1 MEPFL
6 PAHAPTPRPR
16 KALESD
22 TACDVCVIG
31 GGICGILTAHLLSAR
46 GLRVVVLEADRLLSG
61 QTRGTTAKITVQH
74 GLFAHKLLQEMGEA
88 RAQACVSANREAL
101 GALVTLCQDAGVDCS
116 LSRQDA
122 YLYATGSA
130 APIEQEAQA
139 YRTLGLDGELVR
151 SVPAPITVSAAM
163 RMRGQAQFNPFPLLC
178 ALSVPLTVYEHT
190 RALSLEGADVRTEKG
205 TVRAKAVALCT
216 HYPAF
221 NIPGAYF
228 ARLYQERSYTLALRP
243 GKDTPRVGGM
253 LYGVS
258 EGDVSLREADGCI
271 LMGGEGHRCGD
282 AGTGEHYARLRET
295 AARLFPGSREVAHWS
310 AQDCMTM
317 DSVPY
322 VGRFRAGTPDVYVAT
337 GFCKWGMTGSMAAAQ
352 LLCDEI
358 AGSGSPYAHVFSPQR
373 MPGKAYALALMAQ
386 MGHTAADFSRN
397 LAPALR
403 GADAL
408 APGEG
413 AIVGEGLHK
422 AAAYKDMAGRLH
434 LISPYCAHMK
444 CLLRFNPDE
453 TSWDCPCHGSRF
465 SVDGKLLCGPAQH
478 GLPRKS

>member
-1 MEPFL
+1 
-6 PAHAPTPRPR
+6 
-16 KALESD
+16 
-22 TACDVCVIG
+22 
-31 GGICGILTAHLLSAR
+31 
-46 GLRVVVLEADRLLSG
+46 
-61 QTRGTTAKITVQH
+61 
-74 GLFAHKLLQEMGEA
+74 
-88 RAQACVSANREAL
+88 
-101 GALVTLCQDAGVDCS
+101 
-116 LSRQDA
+116 
-122 YLYATGSA
+122 
-130 APIEQEAQA
+130 
-139 YRTLGLDGELVR
+139 
-151 SVPAPITVSAAM
+151 M
-163 RMRGQAQFNPFPLLC
+163 RDQAQFNPFPLLC
-178 ALSVPLTVYEHT
+178 ALSAPLTVYEHT
-190 RALSLEGADVRTEKG
+190 RALPLEGADVRTEKG
-205 TVRAKAVALCT
+205 AVRAKAVALCT

-221 NIPGAYF
+221 SIPGAYF
-228 ARLYQERSYTLALRP
+228 VRLYQERSYTLALRP

-258 EGDVSLREADGCI
+258 EGDVW
-271 LMGGEGHRCGD
+271 
-282 AGTGEHYARLRET
+282 LRET

-322 VGRFRAGTPDVYVAT
+322 VGRFRAGMPDVYVAT
-337 GFCKWGMTGSMAAAQ
+337 GFCKWGMSGSMAAAQ

-403 GADAL
+403 GTDAL

-444 CLLRFNPDE
+444 CILRFNPDE
-453 TSWDCPCHGSRF
+453 ISWDCPCHGSRF
-465 SVDGKLLCGPAQH
+465 SVDGKLLCEPAQH
-478 GLPRKS
+478 GLPRKL